1 MLNHSGSPPMLARPL
16 GPLPGP
22 ISGPRFPNK
31 RRRLEGANLNPRQ
44 IDQAFISQHPT
55 IPDARLELT
64 KIVAFVKKL
73 GEEFTKDKGRYC
85 ERLAALERENIKISK
100 RLDELHGLVGE
111 AQTLL
116 QSMYTLSSPE
126 CVMTGKLMNARCT
139 EVSATQDT
147 QPALPSGNP
156 TPNIDESSLLF
167 GGGFE
172 EMFSAFTDKKDITPA
187 LS

>member
-31 RRRLEGANLNPRQ
+31 RQRLEGAQNPRQ
-44 IDQAFISQHPT
+44 SDQAFISQHPT

-64 KIVAFVKKL
+64 RIVAFVKKL

-85 ERLAALERENIKISK
+85 ERLAALESENIKISK

-116 QSMYTLSSPE
+116 QSMYTPSSPE

-139 EVSATQDT
+139 EISATHDT
-147 QPALPSGNP
+147 QPAPPSGNP
-156 TPNIDESSLLF
+156 TPNIDDSSLLF
-167 GGGFE
+167 GGDFQ
-172 EMFSAFTDKKDITPA
+172 EMLSAFTDEKDITPT